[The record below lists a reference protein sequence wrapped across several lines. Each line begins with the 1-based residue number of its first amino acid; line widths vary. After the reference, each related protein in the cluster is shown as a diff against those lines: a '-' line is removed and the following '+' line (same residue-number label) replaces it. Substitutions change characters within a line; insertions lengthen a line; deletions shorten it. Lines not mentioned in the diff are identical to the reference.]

1 MALPAEQAGRSA
13 FVTLNGLRFH
23 YVDHSEDAP
32 TGAPPIVLLHG
43 LASNARWWVLVGPML
58 AQGRRVIALDQRG
71 HGESDAPDTGYDFAT
86 TVGDLAAFIDELG
99 LERPVVVGHSWGG
112 NVALEYAATHPDAIA
127 GAVLVDGGFME
138 PQARPG
144 ATWERTEIEL
154 APPDLTHLTPGQLVA
169 GAKQWELGSIWSDEI
184 ESALLGNF
192 AVTDDGTIRPHLSR
206 ANHMQVV
213 RALWDQR
220 PSQLYEHVRCP
231 VLFVLAE
238 RAGGGRTRDFMEMKR
253 QAMARAE
260 ASLADSRVIW
270 MQDTIHDIPLHRP
283 GELARAIEEFVC
295 ELR

>member
-1 MALPAEQAGRSA
+1 MAGPAEQAPRST

-23 YVDHSEDAP
+23 YIEHTVGDPGD
-32 TGAPPIVLLHG
+32 APPIVLLHG

-58 AQGRRVIALDQRG
+58 ARGRRVVALDQRG
-71 HGESDAPDTGYDFAT
+71 HGESDAPDAGYDFASV
-86 TVGDLAAFIDELG
+86 VGDLAAFVDELG
-99 LERPVVVGHSWGG
+99 VELPLVVGHSWGG
-112 NVALEYAATHPDAIA
+112 NVALEYAATHPDAIS

-144 ATWERTEIEL
+144 ATWERTEVEL
-154 APPDLTHLTPGQLVA
+154 APPDLTHMTPEQLVA
-169 GAKQWELGSIWSDEI
+169 GAKQWELGAIWSDEI

-192 AVTDDGTIRPHLSR
+192 AVAEDGTIRPHLSR

-220 PSQLYEHVRCP
+220 PSQLYGQVRCP

-253 QAMARAE
+253 AAIARAE
-260 ASLADSRVIW
+260 GSLESCRVLW
-270 MQDTIHDIPLHRP
+270 MPDTIHDIPLHRP
-283 GELARAIEEFVC
+283 AELAQAIEEFGGQ
-295 ELR
+295 L